1 MSDRA
6 IQTNYNQETHMESK
20 FEPRALPP
28 SVRANRVAIGSQL
41 YNDVV
46 EFLYD
51 EAELFD
57 TLRLR
62 DWQAMLTRDI
72 EYTVPLR
79 QTRATRDQDKSVIR
93 TIQHMIDDYNSISVR
108 VMRVMDTRSAWGEDP
123 PSRTKHLVSNIRV
136 YRTEVENEFKVDS
149 YLLLTRNR
157 FDSPTF
163 DLIPCE
169 RHDVLRKTDEGYR
182 LTRREVII
190 DQAVL
195 GTPNLG
201 IFL

>member
-1 MSDRA
+1 
-6 IQTNYNQETHMESK
+6 MEK
-20 FEPRALPP
+20 NPLEPRPLPP
-28 SVRANRVAIGSQL
+28 SVRANRVAIGSTL
-41 YNDVV
+41 YNEVL

-57 TLRLR
+57 TLRLHEWR
-62 DWQAMLTRDI
+62 AMVAKDI

-93 TIQHMIDDYNSISVR
+93 TVQHMYDDYTSITLR

-123 PSRTKHLVSNIRV
+123 PSRTKHMVTNVRV
-136 YRTEVENEFKVDS
+136 YRTDVENEFKVHS
-149 YLLLTRNR
+149 YMLLTRNR
-157 FDSPTF
+157 FDSSTF
-163 DLIPCE
+163 DLVPCE
-169 RHDVLRKTDEGYR
+169 RHDVLRKTEEGY
-182 LTRREVII
+182 LLARREVII

>member
-1 MSDRA
+1 
-6 IQTNYNQETHMESK
+6 MEK
-20 FEPRALPP
+20 NPLEPTPLPP
-28 SVRANRVAIGSQL
+28 SLRANRVPVGSPL
-41 YNDVV
+41 YNDMV

-62 DWQAMLTRDI
+62 DWIAMVAKDI

-79 QTRATRDQDKSVIR
+79 HTRATRDQDKSIVR
-93 TIQHMIDDYNSISVR
+93 TVQHMYDDYRSIMLR

-123 PSRTKHLVSNIRV
+123 PSRTKHMVSNIRV
-136 YRTEVENEFKVDS
+136 YRTDKEDEFKVHS
-149 YLLLTRNR
+149 YLLMTRNR
-157 FDSPTF
+157 FDNDKF
-163 DLIPCE
+163 DLVPCE
-169 RHDVLRKTDEGYR
+169 RHDVIRKTESGYQ
-182 LTRREVII
+182 LARREVII